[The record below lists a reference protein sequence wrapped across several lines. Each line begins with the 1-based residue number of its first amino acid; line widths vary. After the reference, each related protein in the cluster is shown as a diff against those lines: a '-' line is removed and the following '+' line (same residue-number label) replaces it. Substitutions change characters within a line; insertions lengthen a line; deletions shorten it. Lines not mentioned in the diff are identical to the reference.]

1 MRDRGCTIVLVTHDM
16 EEAERL
22 CDRVAIVDAGRIV
35 ATGTPQ
41 SLIAAEPAG
50 VRVMFSA
57 PQTADLELLN
67 AIPNVTAVRRDG
79 DAVELDGSGPVL
91 ALVAAKLVE
100 HDLVPPDLRVERPTL
115 EDVFLRLTGHS
126 MRD

>member
-1 MRDRGCTIVLVTHDM
+1 
-16 EEAERL
+16 
-22 CDRVAIVDAGRIV
+22 VAVVDAGRIV

-41 SLIAAEPAG
+41 GLIAAEPAG
-50 VRVMFSA
+50 VRVMFDA
-57 PQTADLELLN
+57 PPTADLGFLA

-79 DAVELDGSGPVL
+79 DSVEVDGSGPVL

-100 HDLVPPDLRVERPTL
+100 HGIVPPDLRVERPTL

>member
-1 MRDRGCTIVLVTHDM
+1 M
-16 EEAERL
+16 EEAEKL
-22 CDRVAIVDAGRIV
+22 CDRVAVVDAGRIV

-41 SLIAAEPAG
+41 DLIAAEPAG
-50 VRVMFSA
+50 VRVMFGA
-57 PQTADLELLN
+57 PATANLEYLK
-67 AIPNVTAVRRDG
+67 AIPNVTAVRRNG
-79 DAVELDGSGPVL
+79 AGVEVDGSGPVL

-100 HDLVPPDLRVERPTL
+100 HGIVPPDLRVERPTL